1 MSSVTN
7 IHFTADDPAWTQATL
22 PVRFGGLGIRSAV
35 QVAPSAFLA
44 SAAASLSL
52 IKTIV
57 PAHLQSLPV
66 PHKDLALT
74 MWSQGHENPP
84 PSGTAARVQK
94 SWHMCKVVKTAES
107 LLENAP
113 DDMARAWLLAV
124 STKESG
130 AWLHALPISSVGL
143 RMDDNTVRVAVGL
156 RLGSTLCCPHTCQH
170 CGADVNHLAT
180 HGLSCKKS
188 ECHHHRY
195 AAINDILYRAL
206 SSAKIPSR
214 LEPSGLLRSDGKRP
228 DGVTMVPWKQGK
240 PLVWDVTCPDTLAPS
255 YRDMAFIR
263 TGAVAAAAEERKVAK
278 YMALGRSHSFTPV
291 AIETLGAIGPKS
303 LAFIRDLGY
312 RMKQRTGEERALK
325 YLLQRLSVAIQRG
338 NSASAIL

>member
-1 MSSVTN
+1 M
-7 IHFTADDPAWTQATL
+7 QL
-22 PVRFGGLGIRSAV
+22 
-35 QVAPSAFLA
+35 APSAFLA
-44 SAAASLSL
+44 SVAASLSL

-94 SWHMCKVVKTAES
+94 SWDMCKVVKTAES

-113 DDMARAWLLAV
+113 DDMARARLLAV

-156 RLGSTLCCPHTCQH
+156 RLGSTLCRPHTCQH

-188 ECHHHRY
+188 EGRHHRH

-206 SSAKIPSR
+206 
-214 LEPSGLLRSDGKRP
+214 
-228 DGVTMVPWKQGK
+228 
-240 PLVWDVTCPDTLAPS
+240 
-255 YRDMAFIR
+255 
-263 TGAVAAAAEERKVAK
+263 
-278 YMALGRSHSFTPV
+278 
-291 AIETLGAIGPKS
+291 
-303 LAFIRDLGY
+303 
-312 RMKQRTGEERALK
+312 
-325 YLLQRLSVAIQRG
+325 
-338 NSASAIL
+338 

>member
-22 PVRFGGLGIRSAV
+22 PVRFGGLGIRSAM
-35 QVAPSAFLA
+35 QLAPSAFLA

-57 PAHLQSLPV
+57 AAHLQSLPV

-94 SWHMCKVVKTAES
+94 SWDMCKVVKTAES

-113 DDMARAWLLAV
+113 DDMAV

-156 RLGSTLCCPHTCQH
+156 RLGSTLCRPHTCQH
-170 CGADVNHLAT
+170 CGGDMNHLAT

-188 ECHHHRY
+188 EGRHHRH

-206 SSAKIPSR
+206 LSAMIVSR
-214 LEPSGLLRSDGKRP
+214 LEPSDLLRSDGK
-228 DGVTMVPWKQGK
+228 
-240 PLVWDVTCPDTLAPS
+240 
-255 YRDMAFIR
+255 
-263 TGAVAAAAEERKVAK
+263 
-278 YMALGRSHSFTPV
+278 
-291 AIETLGAIGPKS
+291 
-303 LAFIRDLGY
+303 
-312 RMKQRTGEERALK
+312 
-325 YLLQRLSVAIQRG
+325 
-338 NSASAIL
+338 

>member
-22 PVRFGGLGIRSAV
+22 PVRFGGLGIRSAM
-35 QVAPSAFLA
+35 QLALSAFLA
-44 SAAASLSL
+44 SSLSL

-74 MWSQGHENPP
+74 MWFQGNENPP

-94 SWHMCKVVKTAES
+94 SWDMCKVVKTAES

-113 DDMARAWLLAV
+113 DDMAHARLLAF

-156 RLGSTLCCPHTCQH
+156 GWVQLYAVPI
-170 CGADVNHLAT
+170 LA
-180 HGLSCKKS
+180 
-188 ECHHHRY
+188 
-195 AAINDILYRAL
+195 N
-206 SSAKIPSR
+206 
-214 LEPSGLLRSDGKRP
+214 
-228 DGVTMVPWKQGK
+228 
-240 PLVWDVTCPDTLAPS
+240 
-255 YRDMAFIR
+255 
-263 TGAVAAAAEERKVAK
+263 
-278 YMALGRSHSFTPV
+278 
-291 AIETLGAIGPKS
+291 IG
-303 LAFIRDLGY
+303 G
-312 RMKQRTGEERALK
+312 
-325 YLLQRLSVAIQRG
+325 
-338 NSASAIL
+338 